1 MELGIAL
8 ELLTSCPSPPGVLS
22 SEGGSD
28 LKKNDLREVA
38 RMELLLWLATSF
50 SHHPQCPSYKLCCHP
65 SPVVFV
71 EPPSFLLYL

>member
-28 LKKNDLREVA
+28 LKKIDLREVA
-38 RMELLLWLATSF
+38 RMELLM
-50 SHHPQCPSYKLCCHP
+50 
-65 SPVVFV
+65 
-71 EPPSFLLYL
+71 